1 MMMMM
6 MTLSDDDAREG
17 SAGRRGARNL
27 EPSRAI
33 SSSESPPWLAIS
45 PRSQV
50 LTISVALG
58 TAIPLGIF
66 ARLLASCQ
74 ALGTCYKVW
83 RTGCHMLSRHLEA
96 IEHLWFE
103 IRDKHWGSGSSFKKG
118 HRARI
123 SGECEV
129 DASVLLQATEESHML
144 SSEAAV
150 KEEVERACTEPDAP
164 LPCMHTLTTAPFR
177 ESLHR
182 TRRAPAVHAY
192 AHDGALSR
200 EPAPSPTRPC
210 RACTRSRRRARPP
223 HRSRRLTQRAFSER
237 GMLGRQRASMNL
249 WCTGASGERL
259 MSPECD

>member
-1 MMMMM
+1 MMMMMMMM

-103 IRDKHWGSGSSFKKG
+103 IRDKHW
-118 HRARI
+118 H
-123 SGECEV
+123 
-129 DASVLLQATEESHML
+129 
-144 SSEAAV
+144 
-150 KEEVERACTEPDAP
+150 
-164 LPCMHTLTTAPFR
+164 
-177 ESLHR
+177 
-182 TRRAPAVHAY
+182 
-192 AHDGALSR
+192 
-200 EPAPSPTRPC
+200 
-210 RACTRSRRRARPP
+210 
-223 HRSRRLTQRAFSER
+223 
-237 GMLGRQRASMNL
+237 
-249 WCTGASGERL
+249 
-259 MSPECD
+259 

>member
-1 MMMMM
+1 M
-6 MTLSDDDAREG
+6 MTHAR
-17 SAGRRGARNL
+17 APPGAEVLAISSHL

-129 DASVLLQATEESHML
+129 DASVLLQATEESNML

-192 AHDGALSR
+192 AHDGAPGLPQAKAADAESF
-200 EPAPSPTRPC
+200 
-210 RACTRSRRRARPP
+210 
-223 HRSRRLTQRAFSER
+223 QRKRDAGSTTGEYELVVHGCER
-237 GMLGRQRASMNL
+237 GATDEL
-249 WCTGASGERL
+249 
-259 MSPECD
+259 